1 MKKIIKFAD
10 LCSGMGGFRF
20 ACERINSK
28 KLKLQHVISSDIDD
42 KCELVYKSI
51 FGSNYIFE
59 KDVKNLSIKTNKF
72 FNIFSKVDLVFAG
85 FPCQPFSNI
94 GNRKGFSDERGFLF
108 FYLTKILKLYKPK
121 FFIFENVQ
129 KIRNIEKGSTLY
141 QILDILE
148 NCGYHVN
155 THDLNLKDYGLPQN
169 RRRVFFCG
177 YLKKKFSKKKIL
189 EPKKI
194 DLLKCKYST
203 TWHLLEKKMDI
214 KHIVPKKTRN
224 TVFKK
229 NVKWQ
234 GKLSI
239 DNLIARPLT
248 ASMGKWH
255 RSYQDNYFSKK
266 FILSNKNNFKIKKKV
281 DLFKDDVRRVSTLE
295 CLRLQ
300 GFPDRIEKHFIKNRI
315 SQTSSYQIIGNS
327 VPVPLAY
334 AVISNFLKYFI

>member
-20 ACERINSK
+20 ASEKINSK
-28 KLKLQHVISSDIDD
+28 NFKLKHIIASDIDD
-42 KCELVYKSI
+42 KCETVYKSI
-51 FGSNYIFE
+51 FGSKDAFE
-59 KDVKNLSIKTNKF
+59 KDIKNLSVKSNKF
-72 FNIFSKVDLVFAG
+72 FNIFSKLDLVFAG

-94 GNRKGFSDERGFLF
+94 GNRKGLNDERGYLF
-108 FYLTKILKLYKPK
+108 FYLTEILKLYKPK

-129 KIRNIEKGSTLY
+129 KIRNIEKGSILY
-141 QILDILE
+141 KIINILE

-177 YLKKKFSKKKIL
+177 YLKKKFTKKKIL

-194 DLLKCKYST
+194 DLSKCKYPT
-203 TWHLLEKKMDI
+203 TWHLLEKKMDL
-214 KHIVPKKTRN
+214 KHIVPQKTRN

-229 NVKWQ
+229 NEKWQ
-234 GKLSI
+234 GRLGI

-255 RSYQDNYFSKK
+255 RSYQDNYFSKR
-266 FILSNKNNFKIKKKV
+266 FILSKKNNFKQKKEV
-281 DLFKDDVRRVSTLE
+281 NLFKDDVRRVSTLE

-300 GFPDRIEKHFIKNRI
+300 GFTDSTEKHFIKNRI
-315 SQTSSYQIIGNS
+315 SQTSSYKIIGNS
-327 VPVPLAY
+327 VPVPLAN
-334 AVISNFLKYFI
+334 AVISNFLKYFF